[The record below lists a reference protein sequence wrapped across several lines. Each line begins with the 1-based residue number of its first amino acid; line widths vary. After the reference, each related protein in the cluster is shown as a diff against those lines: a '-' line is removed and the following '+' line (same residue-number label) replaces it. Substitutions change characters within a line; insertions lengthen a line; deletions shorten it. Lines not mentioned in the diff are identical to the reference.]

1 MKKVTLLIVVFIS
14 FAKSY
19 SQEIYLQTGR
29 NFTSYSY
36 RGDKEYDFKALVGNS
51 FEIGHSK
58 HFKNVYCYTLGLTL
72 NVYNAVTN
80 EGPTILSSYN
90 TQYLGIQNSIQLRVF
105 KIKFVEV
112 DAKAG
117 INMATI
123 LYGKNTQIGLGSAN
137 VLVNDLTKAEAF
149 KGLVF
154 QPILGVE
161 AKLKLMPQGYLSVG
175 YNRTNSYNLSNTK
188 RIEDYKFKTDQIS
201 FGVHFQK

>member
-19 SQEIYLQTGR
+19 SQEIYLKTGR
-29 NFTSYSY
+29 NFTSYAY
-36 RGDKEYDFKALVGNS
+36 RGDKEYDFKTSVGNS

-72 NVYNAVTN
+72 NEYNAITKQ
-80 EGPTILSSYN
+80 GSSIFTSFN

-123 LYGKNTQIGLGSAN
+123 LYGKIIQNESGIST
-137 VLVNDLTKAEAF
+137 VDDLNKAEAF

-154 QPILGVE
+154 QPVLGVE
-161 AKLKLMPQGYLSVG
+161 AKLKLTPQGYLSVG